1 MIKIGD
7 FARLCQI
14 SIVTLR
20 HYDELGLLKP
30 ISIDSF
36 TGYRYYSA
44 DQLPRINRIL
54 ALKDL
59 GFSLNQIDAV
69 LKGDLSLEQL
79 RGMLKMKQ
87 AEAEQRLIEE
97 QGRLFRIAARLKQI
111 ELEDSMPNYDVIL
124 KTTPA
129 TLIASRRITIP
140 TNDQVPDY
148 LGPAIDEVYGYLK
161 MQGARDT
168 APCLAIWHQPAEILV
183 NEEAEAAVPIDRA
196 VADSDRVK
204 SYVLPSTLVASA
216 ILHGD
221 YAGFAQ
227 IHAALLTWIEANG
240 YVSLGNYREI
250 YIKFDAENTDNHIT
264 EVQYP
269 VIKAQ

>member
-30 ISIDSF
+30 VSVDTF

-44 DQLPRINRIL
+44 EQLPRLNRIL

-59 GFSLNQIDAV
+59 GFSLTQIEQV
-69 LKGDLSLEQL
+69 LSGGVSVEQL
-79 RGMLKMKQ
+79 RGMLRMKQ
-87 AEAEQRLIEE
+87 AEVERRLDEE
-97 QGRLFRIAARLKQI
+97 QGRLSRIAARLKQI
-111 ELEDSMPNYDVIL
+111 ELEDTMPNYDVVI
-124 KTTPA
+124 KTAPA
-129 TLIASRRITIP
+129 TLIAARRITIP

-148 LGPAIDEVYGYLK
+148 LGPAIDEVYTYIHTSGGK
-161 MQGARDT
+161 DT
-168 APCLAIWHQPAEILV
+168 APCFAIWHQPAEILV
-183 NEEAEAAVPIDRA
+183 NEVAEAAVPVDRA
-196 VADSDRVK
+196 LPASDRVTV
-204 SYVLPSTLVASA
+204 YELPPTQVASA

-221 YAGFAQ
+221 YAGFAS

-240 YVSLGNYREI
+240 YRSLGTYREI
-250 YIKFDAENTDNHIT
+250 YVKFDPENTANHVT

-269 VIKAQ
+269 VVKA